1 MTRSSA
7 PDPIADLT
15 VRPTPLADLGGV
27 PLLVTAGEATLF
39 LVDDAR
45 GGIRTPVATLAVP
58 SLVVPGPPPA
68 GRRWVLGS
76 GLGTRVEEL
85 DLARDDELLRT
96 AAADTALRLSE
107 PVRDALGQTTARV
120 VRLTGRSQQVEA
132 GAGAAVEEVAWV
144 SATSGS
150 VSLGGRPLPEGGAP
164 LAPRLVV
171 RADRDAQLRCGP
183 FAEPTTADLVDGL
196 TWLFSLAGDVVA
208 QAQSARLDEDASLA
222 RHAAA
227 RSSVAEHRGVALLA
241 RELRGE
247 PASLV
252 PEDAEPIVTVAARVL
267 GASGHSL
274 ALPTSGLGD
283 LEGVDAV
290 RAIASASGVFP
301 RRVTLQGRWWHR
313 PVEPMLG
320 FEPDGTP
327 VALLPDG
334 AGVVHA
340 YAARPGDPYDPLAT
354 SGVVVTPDNAAG
366 LLDTAFTF
374 SRPLVDGH
382 VDVRSLARV
391 AARGRR
397 RDLAAYVG
405 WAAVLATAGLAVPF
419 ASGVVFDQ
427 IVPRGNRDRLW
438 YLLLCLVLVALATVP
453 VQIALASV
461 RTRLETGAGFDVERG
476 VWGRVLRSRVALVR
490 RLGAGDVTTRLAA
503 LEASRDVV
511 DRSILAVLPA
521 VLSGLVAGLVLFTY
535 DAELAVLVLIFGLFM
550 TVLTTLLA
558 WQTSRA
564 QTRVD
569 EASGAVNGFLFQV
582 FVAIPKIRVAGAEP
596 RAFLAW
602 ATRFAP
608 AVGRRMTEISARQ
621 LLVTAMMPT
630 LGTLAL
636 ITSAAL
642 VGPSG
647 IQVGIFIAFQTTY
660 SLFVSGVIATAGAT
674 SAVLQTGPVVGR
686 ALELTQGRLDSEGS
700 AEQVRLL
707 GGIRL
712 VEVTFRYGAETRPA
726 LDDISLSIEPGELV
740 AIAGPSGSG
749 KSTILRL
756 LLGFEEPEQG
766 SVLYDDHPLGSLDL
780 GAVRRQLGVVLQD
793 GQLLPGTI
801 HDNLGGVASLSE
813 SEAWELAEIVA
824 LADDIRAMP
833 MKLATVV
840 TLNGGA
846 FSGGQRQRLL
856 IARALAARPRIL
868 LLDEATSALDNITQR
883 VITDNLAQLGMTR
896 VVVAHRLSTMAGA
909 DRILVVDN
917 GRLVESGT
925 YEDLMA
931 ERGRFHALASRQVL

>member
-1 MTRSSA
+1 MTTPHGPA
-7 PDPIADLT
+7 GET
-15 VRPTPLADLGGV
+15 VRPTALAGLDGV
-27 PLLVTAGEATLF
+27 PLLVTAGEVTLF
-39 LVDDAR
+39 LADDAR
-45 GGIRTPVATLAVP
+45 GGIRTPVATLAAP
-58 SLVVPGPPPA
+58 SLVVPGPPPD
-68 GRRWVLGS
+68 GRSWVLGR
-76 GLGTRVEEL
+76 GLGAHVEEL
-85 DLARDDELLRT
+85 DLARDEELVRMSV
-96 AAADTALRLSE
+96 ADTALGLAE
-107 PVRDALGQTTARV
+107 AVRDATGPTGGRV
-120 VRLTGRSQQVEA
+120 VRLSGLPQRVTP
-132 GAGAAVEEVAWV
+132 GAGAAVEEVSWV

-150 VSLGGRPLPEGGAP
+150 VSLGGKALPEGGAP
-164 LAPRLVV
+164 LAPRLTLV
-171 RADRDAQLRCGP
+171 ADREAQVRCGP
-183 FAEPTTADLVDGL
+183 FTEPTTAALLDGL
-196 TWLFSLAGDVVA
+196 TWLFSLAGDVVVRE
-208 QAQSARLDEDASLA
+208 QSTRLDEDSNLA
-222 RHAAA
+222 RQAAA
-227 RSSVAEHRGVALLA
+227 RSSVAEEQGVTLLA

-247 PASLV
+247 PPSLV
-252 PEDAEPIVTVAARVL
+252 PERAEPIVVAAARVL
-267 GASGHSL
+267 GASGHTL
-274 ALPTSGLGD
+274 ALPRSGLGD
-283 LEGVDAV
+283 LEGIDAV

-301 RRVTLQGRWWHR
+301 RRVTLEGPWWR
-313 PVEPMLG
+313 RAAEPMLG

-327 VALLPDG
+327 VALLPGDAG
-334 AGVVHA
+334 AVHA
-340 YAARPGDPYDPLAT
+340 HAGRSEGA
-354 SGVVVTPDNAAG
+354 VVVTEASAGG

-419 ASGVVFDQ
+419 ASGVVFDE
-427 IVPRGNRDRLW
+427 IVPRGNRERLW
-438 YLLLCLVLVALATVP
+438 YLLLCLVLVAFATVP
-453 VQIALASV
+453 VQITLASV
-461 RTRLETGAGFDVERG
+461 RTRLETGAGFDVMRG
-476 VWGRVLRSRVALVR
+476 LWGRVLRSRVALVR
-490 RLGAGDVTTRLAA
+490 RFGAGDVTTRLAA

-511 DRSILAVLPA
+511 DRSILAVLPS
-521 VLSGLVAGLVLFTY
+521 VLSGLVAGAVLFTY
-535 DAELAVLVLIFGLFM
+535 DPGLAALVLGFGLFM
-550 TVLTTLLA
+550 TVVTTLLA
-558 WQTSRA
+558 WQTARA
-564 QTRVD
+564 QTGVD
-569 EASGAVNGFLFQV
+569 EAAGAVNGFLFQV
-582 FVAIPKIRVAGAEP
+582 LVAIPKIRVAGAES

-608 AVGRRMTEISARQ
+608 AVGRRVTEVSARQ

-660 SLFVSGVIATAGAT
+660 SLFVAGVVATAGAT
-674 SAVLQTGPVVGR
+674 SAVLQTGPTVSR
-686 ALELTQGRLDSEGS
+686 ALELAQARLDTEGS
-700 AEQVRLL
+700 AEQVRLQ

-726 LDDISLSIEPGELV
+726 LDDLSLDIEPGELV

-766 SVLYDDHPLGSLDL
+766 SVLYDDHPLASLDL

-801 HDNLGGVASLSE
+801 HDNLAGVASLSE

-909 DRILVVDN
+909 DRILVIQN